1 MHAVALL
8 HTKSKLV
15 ALSYIIIFYMQDP
28 EVCLCVYVHW
38 VTSVSLKKIAYTTCF
53 FLHKLNSLLLFD
65 SVVLT
70 LPILMHIQI
79 FVNSRTNITTTQNKR
94 GTDMADP
101 MMVRVLS
108 ERTRRPITNSQKKFK
123 IVLPIQSSTPYL
135 MPKY

>member
-28 EVCLCVYVHW
+28 EVCLCVCTVHQSSYLGLSTA
-38 VTSVSLKKIAYTTCF
+38 TSVSLKKIAYTTCF

-70 LPILMHIQI
+70 LLILMHIQI

-101 MMVRVLS
+101 MMARVLS
-108 ERTRRPITNSQKKFK
+108 ERTRYRRRPITNSQK
-123 IVLPIQSSTPYL
+123 
-135 MPKY
+135 